1 MHCVMSLE
9 GGKICGVALL
19 YEPGKTGRG
28 IIYEKPFR
36 VILSSLHKNVSL
48 GELEINVRQSYFR
61 LKIDFLSFTL
71 FLLHFL
77 YTLRKAPTLIS

>member
-1 MHCVMSLE
+1 MHCMMSLE
-9 GGKICGVALL
+9 GRKICCVALL
-19 YEPGKTGRG
+19 YESGSH
-28 IIYEKPFR
+28 EKPFR

-61 LKIDFLSFTL
+61 FKIDFLSFTL